1 MNWSETKASI
11 ATIATTLGINLAWL
25 IDLIP
30 DNIGKLSALLGVIAL
45 IYVIRHHKQSV
56 VKNEQ
61 QIEIN
66 KLEIAERMI
75 RINNLREEK
84 HDD

>member
-1 MNWSETKASI
+1 MTISDIKASI
-11 ATIATTLGINLAWL
+11 VTIATTLSVNVAYL

-30 DNIGKLSALLGVIAL
+30 DNIGKVSAVFGIVAL
-45 IYVIRHHKQSV
+45 IYVIRHHKQTV
-56 VKNEQ
+56 TKNEQ

-66 KLEIAERMI
+66 KLEIAERVI

-84 HDD
+84 HD

>member
-1 MNWSETKASI
+1 MTISDIKASI
-11 ATIATTLGINLAWL
+11 VTIATTLSVNVAYL

-30 DNIGKLSALLGVIAL
+30 DNIGKVSAVFGIVAL
-45 IYVIRHHKQSV
+45 FYVIRHHKQTV
-56 VKNEQ
+56 TKNEQ

-66 KLEIAERMI
+66 KLEIAERVI

-84 HDD
+84 Q

>member
-1 MNWSETKASI
+1 MTISDIKASI
-11 ATIATTLGINLAWL
+11 VTIATTLSVNVAYL

-30 DNIGKLSALLGVIAL
+30 DNIGKVSAVFGIVAL
-45 IYVIRHHKQSV
+45 IYVIRHHKQTV

-66 KLEIAERMI
+66 KLEIAERVI

-84 HDD
+84 Q

>member
-66 KLEIAERMI
+66 KLEIAERVI

-84 HDD
+84 HD

>member
-1 MNWSETKASI
+1 VNWSETKASI

-66 KLEIAERMI
+66 KLEIAERVI

-84 HDD
+84 Q

>member
-1 MNWSETKASI
+1 MTISDIKASI
-11 ATIATTLGINLAWL
+11 VTIATTLSVNVAYL

-30 DNIGKLSALLGVIAL
+30 DNIGKVSAVFGIVAL
-45 IYVIRHHKQSV
+45 IYVIRHHKQTV

-66 KLEIAERMI
+66 KLEIAERVI

-84 HDD
+84 HD

>member
-66 KLEIAERMI
+66 KLEIAERVI

-84 HDD
+84 Q